1 MKNTLLAFLAIA
13 GLAFT
18 SCDNA
23 GNQSTTGFVEAALM
37 PYVESGQLAG
47 AISVLY
53 DNGVEE
59 VACVGYSDLAAGRK
73 ITTMLADQGLLRCDN
88 GKAR

>member
-1 MKNTLLAFLAIA
+1 MTLEITNFNDMKNTLLAFLAIA

-59 VACVGYSDLAAGRK
+59 VACVGY
-73 ITTMLADQGLLRCDN
+73 
-88 GKAR
+88 